1 MDLDSTNG
9 TYLNGERIEGSRYY
23 GRRGGVCFSIE
34 LREGD
39 ELRFGYSTRTYILLN
54 ENSVDTSEAKPE
66 NEVKSDH
73 EDVLW
78 RVCCIVC
85 FYPFCL
91 LFTPLPRI
99 TTNKP
104 ITMSTLLAIRG
115 EVDEVQA
122 RLLSVLAEGL
132 ERRLDRIHERHVVIT
147 FSHQRHH
154 EEVDAASVRDRHRRV
169 LLDLRHDDL
178 TNSLVDRARVLLQLR
193 TRKVKGNSGVHVPG
207 ECVRH
212 MALETLLVRLLR
224 LHLVDRMILY
234 NSRVCFS
241 PHAPSTE

>member
-78 RVCCIVC
+78 RVCCIVL
-85 FYPFCL
+85 FLSFLLTFHSTTMYPQQ
-91 LFTPLPRI
+91 T
-99 TTNKP
+99 
-104 ITMSTLLAIRG
+104 S
-115 EVDEVQA
+115 Q
-122 RLLSVLAEGL
+122 
-132 ERRLDRIHERHVVIT
+132 
-147 FSHQRHH
+147 
-154 EEVDAASVRDRHRRV
+154 
-169 LLDLRHDDL
+169 
-178 TNSLVDRARVLLQLR
+178 
-193 TRKVKGNSGVHVPG
+193 
-207 ECVRH
+207 
-212 MALETLLVRLLR
+212 
-224 LHLVDRMILY
+224 
-234 NSRVCFS
+234 SR
-241 PHAPSTE
+241 

>member
-78 RVCCIVC
+78 RVCWIVC
-85 FYPFCL
+85 FYPFS
-91 LFTPLPRI
+91 
-99 TTNKP
+99 TTTYHNKQ
-104 ITMSTLLAIRG
+104 ANH
-115 EVDEVQA
+115 DEHSSCNMG
-122 RLLSVLAEGL
+122 RS
-132 ERRLDRIHERHVVIT
+132 
-147 FSHQRHH
+147 
-154 EEVDAASVRDRHRRV
+154 
-169 LLDLRHDDL
+169 
-178 TNSLVDRARVLLQLR
+178 
-193 TRKVKGNSGVHVPG
+193 
-207 ECVRH
+207 
-212 MALETLLVRLLR
+212 
-224 LHLVDRMILY
+224 
-234 NSRVCFS
+234 
-241 PHAPSTE
+241 

>member
-34 LREGD
+34 LRE
-39 ELRFGYSTRTYILLN
+39 
-54 ENSVDTSEAKPE
+54 AKPE

-78 RVCCIVC
+78 CVCCIVL
-85 FYPFCL
+85 FLSYL
-91 LFTPLPRI
+91 LNHVS

-178 TNSLVDRARVLLQLR
+178 TNSLVNRARVLLQLR